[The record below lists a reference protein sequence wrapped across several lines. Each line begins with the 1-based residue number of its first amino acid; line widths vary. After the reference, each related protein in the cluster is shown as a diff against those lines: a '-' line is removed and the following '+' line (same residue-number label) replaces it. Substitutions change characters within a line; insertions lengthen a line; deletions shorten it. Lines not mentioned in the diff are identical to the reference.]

1 MAAVICSGTELARQG
16 EQTMSLQRIFRAGTF
31 ILVTL
36 FLMLPIRSFAKNP
49 LEMYP
54 VPDDMYERKWCAEH
68 KGATGVK
75 MPDGTSAECITSTQL
90 VEFEFAPKWA
100 EAIGRA
106 LYYSFETGK
115 KAGVVLILD
124 DEKSL
129 EHWRRLNITIE
140 YFKLPID
147 TWKME

>member
-1 MAAVICSGTELARQG
+1 MFGDRVGKTRRIK
-16 EQTMSLQRIFRAGTF
+16 MSLQRICGAGTF

-75 MPDGTSAECITSTQL
+75 MPDGTSAECITSTHV

-115 KAGVVLILD
+115 KAGVVLIID

-129 EHWRRLNITIE
+129 EHWRRLNSTIE

>member
-1 MAAVICSGTELARQG
+1 MKIRSICRRG
-16 EQTMSLQRIFRAGTF
+16 IF
-31 ILVTL
+31 ILIT
-36 FLMLPIRSFAKNP
+36 FLLMVPAPSFARHP

-54 VPDDMYERKWCAEH
+54 VPDEMYVRKWCADQ

-75 MPDGTSAECITSTQL
+75 MPDGTNAQCITSSHV
-90 VEFEFAPKWA
+90 VEFELAPKWS

-115 KAGVVLILD
+115 KAGIVLIID
-124 DEKSL
+124 DQKNL
-129 EHWRRLNITIE
+129 EQWRRLNATIQHFE
-140 YFKLPID
+140 LPID

>member
-1 MAAVICSGTELARQG
+1 MGIRRIGRRGTLVVA
-16 EQTMSLQRIFRAGTF
+16 TILLVLLILPTF
-31 ILVTL
+31 
-36 FLMLPIRSFAKNP
+36 SFARHP

-54 VPDDMYERKWCAEH
+54 VPDEMYERKWCADH

-75 MPDGTSAECITSTQL
+75 MPDGTNAACITSTHV
-90 VEFEFAPKWA
+90 VEFQFAPKWA

-106 LYYSFETGK
+106 LYYGYETGK
-115 KAGVVLILD
+115 RAGIVLIID

-129 EHWRRLNITIE
+129 ENWKRLNLTIE
-140 YFKLPID
+140 HFKLPID